1 MSSNERGMQNKAD
14 NNSRSSWEDSRF
26 PILCEGCL
34 GETPYVKMLV
44 EHYASNCRMCDRPYT
59 VFKWRPGRCADF
71 TRTQICQ
78 TCSKTR
84 NLCQTCIRD
93 MQLGVPSQLRDA
105 VLHNAEDGSAVR
117 VATVDQSDVNREYQT
132 QQQLA
137 LINAGLSPYAPGDD
151 PNERLLRLARSVKA
165 ERQPANKKLQNLVA
179 TIKPSEN
186 RTPAH
191 NGNGAEVDS
200 ESSADIA
207 IPEHIRAAMEAN
219 AQADSSTVGQKR
231 KLTGPSAAEQVD
243 LSKFIVA
250 SAVASSEYL
259 LKQGKNIQGQAN
271 GNSKCIDSTV
281 SSNSKD
287 GASTANAMKSK
298 KVKKPQQHFAPRPP
312 PGPPPPSAFV
322 Q

>member
-44 EHYASNCRMCDRPYT
+44 EHYANNCRMCDRPYT

-117 VATVDQSDVNREYQT
+117 VATADQSEVNREYQT

-179 TIKPSEN
+179 TIKPSES
-186 RTPAH
+186 RTLALD
-191 NGNGAEVDS
+191 GNGAEVGS
-200 ESSADIA
+200 ESSEDIS

-219 AQADSSTVGQKR
+219 AQTESSTLGQKR
-231 KLTGPSAAEQVD
+231 KLTGSLAAEQVD
-243 LSKFIVA
+243 LSKFVVA
-250 SAVASSEYL
+250 SAVASSGHL
-259 LKQGKNIQGQAN
+259 LKESKNIQGKARGDAN
-271 GNSKCIDSTV
+271 CINYSV

-287 GASTANAMKSK
+287 EASTANAKNFK
-298 KVKKPQQHFAPRPP
+298 KIKKPQQHFAPRPP